1 MIVVMEWDG
10 VLWRNP
16 KKEEGCL
23 GKQTEEFLLIKRE
36 RN

>member
-23 GKQTEEFLLIKRE
+23 GWNDLEN
-36 RN
+36 RNFS